1 MVIADSSVILQP
13 IAAVLTT
20 SMATIILFVCGSLTG
35 IVCGVR
41 VVCVVSSGLVVTSDR
56 GGRSIHGA
64 IGMVDVPPI
73 TVLRVGSMVWKL
85 VVSCSIAMAVHMC
98 IMSIGMWMST
108 GDDVHV
114 LLLCTPM
121 CKVCWRQDV
130 AFVFPSPPIKVL
142 GAIGCV
148 LLGRYVV
155 AAELLADAT
164 CVVCTLSCRSADM
177 QGLGIQSVLRV

>member
-41 VVCVVSSGLVVTSDR
+41 VVCVVSGGLVVTSDP

-64 IGMVDVPPI
+64 IGMVDVAPI
-73 TVLRVGSMVWKL
+73 NVLGSMVWKL
-85 VVSCSIAMAVHMC
+85 VVSCRIAMAVHMC
-98 IMSIGMWMST
+98 IMSIGMWMSI

-177 QGLGIQSVLRV
+177 QGLGTQSVLRV